1 MKKKLA
7 RLGNSTALIID
18 KPIMELL
25 GIQPEDTVS
34 LVTDGVSLVV
44 TPVNRRSRKARVLEA
59 IKFIHE
65 KYGKALDELGDA
77 SSLSSSKDKT

>member
-1 MKKKLA
+1 MQKKLA

-25 GIQPEDTVS
+25 GMRPDDTVS

-44 TPVNRRSRKARVLEA
+44 TPVAKRSKKARVLEA
-59 IKFIHE
+59 IELIHE
-65 KYGKALDELGDA
+65 RYGRALAELGDA
-77 SSLSSSKDKT
+77 SSLSSSTGKT